1 MPQQKRRPGRPRKS
15 ETNAS
20 PREEVPRTSPPK
32 ANGRNPIEES
42 MDLWT
47 HFAQQTGETVTE
59 YLRRFGD
66 EQQKNYEAW
75 AASARDATQPTTR
88 PSDAEEVQARFQE
101 WNRRA
106 QDVGARIRDALQTTL
121 GPQKE
126 LLDLWVKPFLPKQAT
141 NEDRTREATEL
152 IQKLW
157 TGFSTDVFK
166 PWFSALQPGQGV
178 EDLVRVQEASLK
190 EFSDSFQK
198 LTQLYFTSPA
208 FVTMF
213 GKSLDASLD
222 SQKFAK
228 EQETLFNRMTGLPTR
243 AEITELNEALRDLSE
258 KVSRMSSRRA

>member
-1 MPQQKRRPGRPRKS
+1 MPQHKKRPGRPAKLKPNPSR
-15 ETNAS
+15 
-20 PREEVPRTSPPK
+20 REEVSPPSPPK
-32 ANGRNPIEES
+32 ATSRTPIEES
-42 MDLWT
+42 IDLWT
-47 HFAQQTGETVTE
+47 RFAQQTGETVTE

-75 AASARDATQPTTR
+75 AASVRDATR
-88 PSDAEEVQARFQE
+88 PSSRPTETEEVRARFQE

-106 QDVGARIRDALQTTL
+106 EEVGARIRDALQTTV

-126 LLDLWVKPFLPKQAT
+126 MFDLWVKPLLPKDAT
-141 NEDRTREATEL
+141 NEDRAREATEL

-157 TGFSTDVFK
+157 TGFSTEVFK
-166 PWFSALQPGQGV
+166 PWFTAFQPGQGV

-222 SQKFAK
+222 SQKLAK
-228 EQETLFNRMTGLPTR
+228 EQESAFGRMTGLPTR
-243 AEITELNEALRDLSE
+243 QELTELNEAVRDLSE
-258 KVSRMSSRRA
+258 KVSRMNARRA

>member
-1 MPQQKRRPGRPRKS
+1 
-15 ETNAS
+15 
-20 PREEVPRTSPPK
+20 
-32 ANGRNPIEES
+32 
-42 MDLWT
+42 
-47 HFAQQTGETVTE
+47 VTE

-75 AASARDATQPTTR
+75 AASARDATR
-88 PSDAEEVQARFQE
+88 PASQSDETEEVQARFQE

-106 QDVGARIRDALQTTL
+106 QEVGSRIRDALQTTL
-121 GPQKE
+121 GPQKD
-126 LLDLWVKPFLPKQAT
+126 LIDLWVKPFLPKQAT

-157 TGFSTDVFK
+157 TGFATDVFQ
-166 PWFSALQPGQGV
+166 PWFTALQPAHGV
-178 EDLVRVQEASLK
+178 EELVRVQEASLK
-190 EFSDSFQK
+190 EFTDSFQK

-208 FVTMF
+208 FVTTF

-243 AEITELNEALRDLSE
+243 QEITELNEALRDLSE
-258 KVSRMSSRRA
+258 KVSRMGARRA

>member
-1 MPQQKRRPGRPRKS
+1 MPQNKKRPGRPAKS
-15 ETNAS
+15 KPNAI
-20 PREEVPRTSPPK
+20 PREETSRTTPPK
-32 ANGRNPIEES
+32 AASRTPIEES
-42 MDLWT
+42 LDLWT
-47 HFAQQTGETVTE
+47 RFAQQTGDTVTE
-59 YLRRFGD
+59 YFRRFGN
-66 EQQKNYEAW
+66 EQQKTYEAW
-75 AASARDATQPTTR
+75 AASARDATRPPSR
-88 PSDAEEVQARFQE
+88 PSETEEAQARFQE

-106 QDVGARIRDALQTTL
+106 EEVGARIRDALQSTI
-121 GPQKE
+121 GPQK
-126 LLDLWVKPFLPKQAT
+126 DMFALWAKPFLPRDWT
-141 NEDRTREATEL
+141 NDDRTREAAEL

-166 PWFSALQPGQGV
+166 PWFSAFQPGQGV

-228 EQETLFNRMTGLPTR
+228 EQESVFDRMTGLPTR
-243 AEITELNEALRDLSE
+243 QELTELNEAVRDLTE
-258 KVSRMSSRRA
+258 KVSRMSSRQA

>member
-1 MPQQKRRPGRPRKS
+1 MAPQKKRLGRPPKS
-15 ETNAS
+15 KPTAS
-20 PREEVPRTSPPK
+20 PREGVSPPTPPK
-32 ANGRNPIEES
+32 ATSPNPIEDS

-47 HFAQQTGETVTE
+47 RFAQQTGDTVTE

-75 AASARDATQPTTR
+75 AASVRDAAR
-88 PSDAEEVQARFQE
+88 PDSRAGETDEVQARFQE

-106 QDVGARIRDALQTTL
+106 EAVGATIRDALQTTL

-126 LLDLWVKPFLPKQAT
+126 LIDLWVKPFLPKQAT
-141 NEDRTREATEL
+141 TEDRTREATEL

-157 TGFSTDVFK
+157 TGFTTDAFK
-166 PWFSALQPGQGV
+166 PWVTAMQPGQGV
-178 EDLVRVQEASLK
+178 EELVRVQEASLK

-228 EQETLFNRMTGLPTR
+228 EQENLFNRMTAVPTR
-243 AEITELNEALRDLSE
+243 QEITELNEAVRDLTE
-258 KVSRMSSRRA
+258 KVSRMGSRRA